1 MKRRLRC
8 RTAILNAVKKL
19 NAAFVW
25 LILWLRCLDFSI
37 LHQQPLHKK
46 LIFPLQI
53 RSCVNRPIRIYWRKL
68 TALLQRNPGP
78 AVSHWIL
85 QIFIEQLL
93 HGIPIYRCFFL
104 YKFLMTLFKHLI
116 YFTSVVPFC
125 TPSKYQENQ
134 KCSVFR
140 GCRNGILIWNG
151 LRKRDFIW
159 STDSCLWTR
168 NLEGFFCENVMI
180 NG

>member
-1 MKRRLRC
+1 MVTLLRFFNITPAA
-8 RTAILNAVKKL
+8 TAQKNKFSTANPHLLKKTYSFIT
-19 NAAFVW
+19 NF
-25 LILWLRCLDFSI
+25 
-37 LHQQPLHKK
+37 
-46 LIFPLQI
+46 
-53 RSCVNRPIRIYWRKL
+53 

-93 HGIPIYRCFFL
+93 HGITMYRCFFL
-104 YKFLMTLFKHLI
+104 YKFLVTLFKHLI

-134 KCSVFR
+134 NVVFR

-151 LRKRDFIW
+151 LGKRDFIC

-168 NLEGFFCENVMI
+168 NLEGFFAKMSWLTVKMPFSQKSSTI
-180 NG
+180 DFW

>member
-1 MKRRLRC
+1 MVPLLRFLNITPAA
-8 RTAILNAVKKL
+8 TAQKINFSTANSQLRQSTNPHLLKKTYSFIT
-19 NAAFVW
+19 NF
-25 LILWLRCLDFSI
+25 
-37 LHQQPLHKK
+37 K
-46 LIFPLQI
+46 
-53 RSCVNRPIRIYWRKL
+53 
-68 TALLQRNPGP
+68 ALLQRNPGP

>member
-1 MKRRLRC
+1 MVTLLRFLNITPAA
-8 RTAILNAVKKL
+8 TAQKNYVFHCKSAV
-19 NAAFVW
+19 ASIDQSAFIEEN
-25 LILWLRCLDFSI
+25 L
-37 LHQQPLHKK
+37 
-46 LIFPLQI
+46 
-53 RSCVNRPIRIYWRKL
+53 
-68 TALLQRNPGP
+68 ALLQRNLGP
-78 AVSHWIL
+78 AFSHWIL

-93 HGIPIYRCFFL
+93 HGIPTYRCFFL

-151 LRKRDFIW
+151 WRKRDFIW

-168 NLEGFFCENVMI
+168 NLEGFFLRKCHD
-180 NG
+180 